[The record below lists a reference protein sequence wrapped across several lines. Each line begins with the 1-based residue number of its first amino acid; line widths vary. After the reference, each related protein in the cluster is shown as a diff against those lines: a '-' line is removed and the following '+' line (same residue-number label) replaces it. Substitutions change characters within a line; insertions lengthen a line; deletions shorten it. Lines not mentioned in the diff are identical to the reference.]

1 MWVADSIECAPFSK
15 AHYFDG
21 SSSRTPQASRHIY
34 LRLKGPS
41 WITSS
46 LPTRRKGEPFEL
58 SETILKH
65 GSNLGGQKVNMSVWE
80 ESGGVFLPKVA
91 KGSNLLPLKQLARAM
106 HLSKNG
112 STKSGAYWVP
122 EPNLTILSEVCPAS
136 RSELITSCNRP
147 NRMTRLV
154 PRCRAGSNTQVHEHP
169 AKRGQATT
177 PRMHSSHYPYSR
189 CPELAGI
196 RKPRGKLPQTI
207 PTQKIMQKRLFRN
220 GKAVHE

>member
-1 MWVADSIECAPFSK
+1 MVLHRAPLKRAGISIFDSK
-15 AHYFDG
+15 GQVGLRAHF
-21 SSSRTPQASRHIY
+21 RPV
-34 LRLKGPS
+34 
-41 WITSS
+41 
-46 LPTRRKGEPFEL
+46 E
-58 SETILKH
+58 
-65 GSNLGGQKVNMSVWE
+65 KVNLSSCLKPSLNMDQIWAAKRSTCRFGKRVE
-80 ESGGVFLPKVA
+80 GSFLPKVA

-136 RSELITSCNRP
+136 SELITSCNRP

-207 PTQKIMQKRLFRN
+207 PTQQIMQKRLFRN